1 MTERRLVLGLAA
13 AALFGAGFG
22 LGWLV
27 RGERAAPADLSSA
40 AAPGE
45 GTADA
50 SSGEAGAAGDGGTAS
65 TVTASAG
72 TTGTASGGA
81 GADGPGGEGS
91 VAVVGSSGASSG
103 GAGSTG
109 AAGEAAGEASGATA
123 PTDGGV
129 RGRLDATAIRDVVR
143 DHRDELGFCFAWQL
157 HSHPDLNGRV
167 TMEFEIGPDGHVTE
181 ARVADDA
188 LGDETVTRCFTG
200 VTRRMEFPEPEG
212 GGTVTVRYP
221 FILSPEPAP
230 DEP

>member
-1 MTERRLVLGLAA
+1 MLGLAA

-45 GTADA
+45 GTGDA
-50 SSGEAGAAGDGGTAS
+50 SSGEGGAAGDGGTAS
-65 TVTASAG
+65 TATANV
-72 TTGTASGGA
+72 TTGRAGGGA
-81 GADGPGGEGS
+81 ATDGPGGEGS
-91 VAVVGSSGASSG
+91 VAVVGGGDAPSGA
-103 GAGSTG
+103 AGSTG
-109 AAGEAAGEASGATA
+109 AAGEASGESNGARA

-129 RGRLDATAIRDVVR
+129 RGRLDASAIRDVVR

-221 FILSPEPAP
+221 FILSPEAAP